1 MSKRI
6 RTSSFSREESQEA
19 QQDGSLFE
27 VLPRG
32 KVLLPHRFRKGNG
45 MTTSAVYDTGN
56 QKVSDIELDDRIFG
70 AKINPTLFY
79 DVVRRNIASRR
90 KGTASTKNRALVRG
104 GGAKPWRQKGTGR
117 ARAGTRRSPLWKG
130 GGTIFGPMP
139 RDYSFSLPKKV
150 KRAAL
155 RAALSLRRQEGKLI
169 LLNDFPLEGFKT
181 RQVLE
186 VLRRFQVEDALIV
199 TDEKHPR
206 LERSAQ
212 NIPGIEVLRC
222 ENLNVYDILN
232 HEHLILLRPTVE
244 KIEGALAS

>member
-1 MSKRI
+1 
-6 RTSSFSREESQEA
+6 
-19 QQDGSLFE
+19 
-27 VLPRG
+27 V
-32 KVLLPHRFRKGNG
+32 N
-45 MTTSAVYDTGN
+45 
-56 QKVSDIELDDRIFG
+56 DIELDDQIFKVKTHP
-70 AKINPTLFY
+70 AVFHN
-79 DVVRRNIASRR
+79 VVRMNLASQR
-90 KGTASTKNRALVRG
+90 KGSAATKNRALVRG

-117 ARAGTRRSPLWKG
+117 ARAGTRRSPLWRG

-139 RDYSFSLPKKV
+139 RNYSFSLPKKV

-199 TDEKHPR
+199 TNEKYPR
-206 LERSAQ
+206 LERSAR
-212 NIPGIEVLRC
+212 NIPGIEVLCC
-222 ENLNVYDILN
+222 ESLNVYDILN

>member
-1 MSKRI
+1 
-6 RTSSFSREESQEA
+6 
-19 QQDGSLFE
+19 
-27 VLPRG
+27 
-32 KVLLPHRFRKGNG
+32 